1 MQEASFGFAPD
12 QLDLAHLDQTQQV
25 QAVSSLSA
33 HAGSLSGQKQALPPK
48 LTHLDSHGKAHMV
61 DVGQACCCSV

>member
-12 QLDLAHLDQTQQV
+12 QLDLAHLDQTQQA

-33 HAGSLSGQKQALPPK
+33 HAESLSDQRQALSPK
-48 LTHLDSHGKAHMV
+48 LTHLDRHGKAHMV
-61 DVGQACCCSV
+61 DVGQVCCCGI